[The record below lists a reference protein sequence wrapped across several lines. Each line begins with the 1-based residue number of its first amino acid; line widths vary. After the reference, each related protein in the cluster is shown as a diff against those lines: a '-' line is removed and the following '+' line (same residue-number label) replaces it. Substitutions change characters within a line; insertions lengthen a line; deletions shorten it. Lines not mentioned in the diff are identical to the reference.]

1 MVGFT
6 ISSNAAGSDSFAP
19 LRHKYGS
26 TIHPLL
32 KQLCFECHSKKK
44 QEADLNLESF
54 SSLAEVRQHPRTWQ
68 KVLFM
73 LDNDEMPPQD
83 NEPLLFEGLQFV
95 ARSVRRWLDQV
106 AV

>member
-1 MVGFT
+1 
-6 ISSNAAGSDSFAP
+6 
-19 LRHKYGS
+19 
-26 TIHPLL
+26 
-32 KQLCFECHSKKK
+32 
-44 QEADLNLESF
+44 
-54 SSLAEVRQHPRTWQ
+54 
-68 KVLFM
+68 M